1 MTDATPGSIGAW
13 IVAARPATLT
23 AAFAP
28 VAVGTACAWRVG
40 GFRWDAALAA
50 LLGAFLIQI
59 ATFQKGAD
67 TDERLGP
74 TRAAQAGLLTVRQLR
89 RGIIVTFALALGT
102 GVYLTWVAGPAV
114 IVIGLA
120 SMTAGLAYTGGPFP
134 LAGPAVIVIGLASMT
149 AGLAYTGGPFPLAYN
164 GLGDVFVMAFFGF
177 VAVCGTAF
185 VQASFVPQIAWAASV
200 PIGALATGILVVNNV
215 RDFEGDARAGKTTLV
230 VRFGRGAGVRE
241 YAFLLAAAYATPI
254 IMFVFGWTS
263 AWVCLPLLTVL
274 WAVGLLRSLVNERG
288 VALNQTLAE
297 TAKLLSLFGVLFAIG
312 IAL

>member
-1 MTDATPGSIGAW
+1 MTDVAPGSIGAW

-59 ATFQKGAD
+59 ATNFANDMFDFQKGAD
-67 TDERLGP
+67 TEERLGP

-114 IVIGLA
+114 V
-120 SMTAGLAYTGGPFP
+120 
-134 LAGPAVIVIGLASMT
+134 VIGLASMT

-274 WAVGLLRSLVNERG
+274 WAVGLLRSLVNDRG

>member
-59 ATFQKGAD
+59 ATNFANDMFDFQKGAD

-102 GVYLTWVAGPAV
+102 GVYLTWV
-114 IVIGLA
+114 
-120 SMTAGLAYTGGPFP
+120 
-134 LAGPAVIVIGLASMT
+134 AGPAVIVIGLASMT

-274 WAVGLLRSLVNERG
+274 WAVGLLRSLVNDRG

>member
-1 MTDATPGSIGAW
+1 MTEVGPGSTRAW
-13 IVAARPATLT
+13 ILAARPATLT

-59 ATFQKGAD
+59 ATNFANDMFDFQKGAD
-67 TDERLGP
+67 TAERLGP

-89 RGIIVTFALALGT
+89 RGIIVTFTLALGM
-102 GVYLTWVAGPAV
+102 GIYLTW
-114 IVIGLA
+114 I
-120 SMTAGLAYTGGPFP
+120 
-134 LAGPAVIVIGLASMT
+134 AGPAVIVIGLASMT

-177 VAVCGTAF
+177 VAVCGTTF
-185 VQASFVPQIAWAASV
+185 VQALFVPQIAWAASV

-254 IMFVFGWTS
+254 IMFVFGWAS

-274 WAVGLLRSLVNERG
+274 WAVGLLRSLVNDRG

>member
-1 MTDATPGSIGAW
+1 MTEVGPGSTRAW
-13 IVAARPATLT
+13 ILAARPATLT

-59 ATFQKGAD
+59 ATNFANDMFDFQKGAD
-67 TDERLGP
+67 TEERLGP
-74 TRAAQAGLLTVRQLR
+74 TRAAQAGLLSVRQLR
-89 RGIIVTFALALGT
+89 RGIIVTFMLALGM
-102 GVYLTWVAGPAV
+102 GIYLTW
-114 IVIGLA
+114 I
-120 SMTAGLAYTGGPFP
+120 
-134 LAGPAVIVIGLASMT
+134 AGPAVIVIGLASMT

-177 VAVCGTAF
+177 VAVCGTTF
-185 VQASFVPQIAWAASV
+185 VQALFVPQIAWAASV

-230 VRFGRGAGVRE
+230 VRFGREGGVRE
-241 YAFLLAAAYATPI
+241 YAFLLTVAYATPVV
-254 IMFVFGWTS
+254 MFVLGWTS

-274 WAVGLLRSLVNERG
+274 WAVRLLRSLVNDRG
-288 VALNQTLAE
+288 VALNQTLSE
-297 TAKLLSLFGVLFAIG
+297 TAKLLSLFGILFAIG

>member
-1 MTDATPGSIGAW
+1 MNAEVTPGSTRAW
-13 IVAARPATLT
+13 VLAARPATLT

-59 ATFQKGAD
+59 GTNFANDMFDFEKGAD
-67 TDERLGP
+67 TKERLGP

-89 RGIIVTFALALGT
+89 RGIILSFSFALGT
-102 GVYLTWVAGPAV
+102 GVYLTWIAGPV
-114 IVIGLA
+114 VVVIGLA
-120 SMTAGLAYTGGPFP
+120 SIA
-134 LAGPAVIVIGLASMT
+134 

-164 GLGDVFVMAFFGF
+164 GLGDVFVMVFFGF

-185 VQASFVPQIAWAASV
+185 VQVLRVPDLAWAASIPV
-200 PIGALATGILVVNNV
+200 GALATAILVVNNV

-230 VRFGRGAGVRE
+230 VKLGREGGVRE
-241 YAFLLAAAYATPI
+241 YALLLTAAYATPV
-254 IMFVFGWTS
+254 IMLILGWTS
-263 AWVCLPLLTVL
+263 VWVCLPLLTVPWGVRL
-274 WAVGLLRSLVNERG
+274 FRSVMNDRGLV
-288 VALNQTLAE
+288 LNDTLAG
-297 TAKLLSLFGVLFAIG
+297 TAKLLSVFGVLFAIG